1 MCEIYDTYEKIKTD
15 DFEEYDKEIEESND
29 KYSSASNEFISDSF
43 KMYLNEIP
51 KERMLTKDEEIEL
64 AKKIEQ
70 GDQKAR
76 EKLIVSNLRLVVSVA
91 KRYYEKNNI
100 SDLVQVG
107 NLALIKAVDNF
118 DYRKGYKFSTFATQY
133 IDGQIKIYIKDNL
146 NLLNIP
152 KIMYYDVVKY
162 KKKRN
167 EFLLKYERLPTD
179 EEIAK
184 EMDISISKLK
194 EIKYYYGMLKITYL
208 DAPLKDDDNE
218 SKSIGDIIKCTEV
231 DKEKNIYNKILHQE
245 IFELLNILTKREK
258 IVIILL
264 FGLKDGK
271 LRNGQEVANMLNIT
285 REGVRRI
292 KDRALRKLRRAPEKE
307 MIREFLYD

>member
-1 MCEIYDTYEKIKTD
+1 MREIYDTYEEINID
-15 DFEEYDKEIEESND
+15 DFEEYDKEIEESTNR
-29 KYSSASNEFISDSF
+29 YSSANHEFFSDSF

-51 KERMLTKDEEIEL
+51 KERTLTKDEEIEL

-118 DYRKGYKFSTFATQY
+118 DYRKGYRFSTFATQY

>member
-292 KDRALRKLRRAPEKE
+292 KDRALRKLRRASEKE